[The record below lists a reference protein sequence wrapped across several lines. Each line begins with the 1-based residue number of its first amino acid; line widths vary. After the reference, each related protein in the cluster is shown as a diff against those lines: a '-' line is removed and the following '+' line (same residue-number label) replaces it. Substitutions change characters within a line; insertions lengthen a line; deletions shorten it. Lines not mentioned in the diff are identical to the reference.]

1 MINGIK
7 PNSFNFYVSLK
18 NILRFFK
25 YVFLWEIQSVLLILF
40 YFIQVN
46 EIKLRLFRIRF
57 NSINFPKSNLT
68 FIITADKKSYVH
80 LLCIFLL
87 S

>member
-1 MINGIK
+1 MINEIK
-7 PNSFNFYVSLK
+7 PNIFNFYVSLK

-46 EIKLRLFRIRF
+46 EIKLRLFRKDLIQ
-57 NSINFPKSNLT
+57 
-68 FIITADKKSYVH
+68 
-80 LLCIFLL
+80 
-87 S
+87 